1 MGGRTEN
8 VERIDFP
15 WKPNSRTYISVISLL
30 LTKFRAP
37 FLEPL
42 GLSLPALNVFP
53 IKTLNLFKLWGEGE
67 CFITLL
73 LRGKL
78 NLQWFPGKK
87 KNQTKDSS
95 IANENNTSKISQ
107 YKIALSTNIIPLK
120 ASFKNN
126 HKRSVHL
133 SMLHSL
139 GVRN

>member
-8 VERIDFP
+8 VKRIDFP

-87 KNQTKDSS
+87 KIKP
-95 IANENNTSKISQ
+95 KILLSQ
-107 YKIALSTNIIPLK
+107 MRIIQVK
-120 ASFKNN
+120 
-126 HKRSVHL
+126 
-133 SMLHSL
+133 
-139 GVRN
+139 